1 MYFNFTKKTHTKD
14 MWIIV
19 FSIKRN
25 VFQKCKEHFQN
36 NLYLKDLLAQKNK
49 KIYMLQKP
57 LFIKVFES

>member
-1 MYFNFTKKTHTKD
+1 MYSNFTKKTHTKD

-25 VFQKCKEHFQN
+25 VFQKCKERSQN
-36 NLYLKDLLAQKNK
+36 NLYLKDLLEQKNK